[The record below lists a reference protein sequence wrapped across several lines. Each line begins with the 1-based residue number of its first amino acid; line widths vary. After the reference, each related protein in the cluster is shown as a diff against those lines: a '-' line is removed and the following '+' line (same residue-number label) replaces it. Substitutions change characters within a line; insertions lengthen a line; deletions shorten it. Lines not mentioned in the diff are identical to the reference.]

1 MQINTEILS
10 TQSNGE
16 YEDIELSPAQVARND
31 EIYNAVYS
39 LCCLMTENDNLEWD
53 MSYIGQIADVAADLL
68 TSKGNRVHFPSIVA
82 DEDGN
87 LHVEEY
93 Y

>member
-1 MQINTEILS
+1 
-10 TQSNGE
+10 
-16 YEDIELSPAQVARND
+16 
-31 EIYNAVYS
+31 
-39 LCCLMTENDNLEWD
+39 MTENDSLEWD
-53 MSYIGQIADVAADLL
+53 MSFIGQIADVAADLL
-68 TSKGNRVHFPSIVA
+68 TSKGNRVRFPSIVA

>member
-1 MQINTEILS
+1 MQINTEILN
-10 TQSNGE
+10 TQSSDE
-16 YEDIELSPAQVARND
+16 EDIELSSAQVARND

-39 LCCLMTENDNLEWD
+39 LCCLMTENDSLEWD
-53 MSYIGQIADVAADLL
+53 MSFIGQIADVAADLL
-68 TSKGNRVHFPSIVA
+68 TSKGNRVRFPSIVA